1 MVERSVHSV
10 KKTKGFPKLCYKKIG
25 TISRYRRG
33 SFPQPYD
40 NDEWYD
46 GVDSMPFVQV
56 ADISD
61 DFRLNDKT
69 NKRISLQA
77 QKMSVFVPKGTV
89 LISLQGSIGRVAIT
103 QYDAYVDRT
112 VAIFQDFRDDIDKKY
127 FMYQLYSVFSV
138 EKQSARGSTIKT
150 ITKKEF
156 TDFEIPVPKRFEQKE
171 ISKTLSLFDTY
182 IDDLTELI
190 EKKKGIRDGALED
203 LICRKTR
210 LKGFDGRWKKVSF
223 NQVIIPKARIGWQ
236 GLKKH
241 EYLRS
246 GYSYLIGGTD
256 FDHGTVSLDA
266 ISYVSQERYDMDANI
281 QVSANDVLVTKDGT
295 IGKVAMVPEL
305 SKPATLNS
313 GVFVFRTKQGL
324 LPVFLF
330 RVLQSSVFREFID
343 TLSAGS
349 TIKHLY
355 QKDLKKFEFEIPDD
369 TKEQEAIAEVLT
381 AMDKEIADL
390 ETEREKII
398 QIRDGA
404 MDDLLTG
411 RVRLTT

>member
-1 MVERSVHSV
+1 MVTYPEDWTPGQLRDFGYIQMCRRIFQSQ
-10 KKTKGFPKLCYKKIG
+10 TKAFGAIPFYK
-25 TISRYRRG
+25 ISTFGGKADAYI
-33 SFPQPYD
+33 SQELYEKYKMLYPYPEKGD
-40 NDEWYD
+40 
-46 GVDSMPFVQV
+46 VLLS
-56 ADISD
+56 A
-61 DFRLNDKT
+61 
-69 NKRISLQA
+69 A
-77 QKMSVFVPKGTV
+77 GTV
-89 LISLQGSIGRVAIT
+89 GKAVIFDGKDSYFQDSNIVWLKV
-103 QYDAYVDRT
+103 DKDVVDRNFLWWFYRSYPWDALEGT
-112 VAIFQDFRDDIDKKY
+112 TIQRLYNNIILNTDIHLPSLPE
-127 FMYQLYSVFSV
+127 Q
-138 EKQSARGSTIKT
+138 E
-150 ITKKEF
+150 
-156 TDFEIPVPKRFEQKE
+156 EIAQ
-171 ISKTLSLFDTY
+171 TLSEFDTY

-210 LKGFDGRWKKVSF
+210 LKGFYGRWKKVSF

-398 QIRDGA
+398 QIREGA